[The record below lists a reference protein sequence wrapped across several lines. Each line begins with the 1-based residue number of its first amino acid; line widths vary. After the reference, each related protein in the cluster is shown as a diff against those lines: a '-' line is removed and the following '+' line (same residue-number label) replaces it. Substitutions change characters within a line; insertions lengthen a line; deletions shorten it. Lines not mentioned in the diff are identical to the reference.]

1 MEFIEELPKSERK
14 DTILVFVN
22 KFIKY
27 RYFIALSHL
36 FLAQDIAH
44 IFLDY
49 FYKFHGSPAT
59 IVIDRDKVFTSFLWK
74 ELFKR

>member
-1 MEFIEELPKSERK
+1 
-14 DTILVFVN
+14 
-22 KFIKY
+22 
-27 RYFIALSHL
+27 
-36 FLAQDIAH
+36 
-44 IFLDY
+44 LDY

>member
-22 KFIKY
+22 KFTKY

-36 FLAQDIAH
+36 FSAQDIAH
-44 IFLDY
+44 IFLD
-49 FYKFHGSPAT
+49 
-59 IVIDRDKVFTSFLWK
+59 
-74 ELFKR
+74 